1 MKKTKKEF
9 DAVSM
14 MREIRDRLSGQIE
27 GMSFEEEKR
36 FIRKH
41 IPRLKARHFEEPP
54 NTTLQPPRRAPR
66 KSKSQRNPRAARG

>member
-41 IPRLKARHFEEPP
+41 VPQPKARRSTKPLK
-54 NTTLQPPRRAPR
+54 TALQPSSRAQRRT
-66 KSKSQRNPRAARG
+66 K